1 MRSDMGAIPPRQL
14 RGGEGWE
21 LSCVQLGLSECKC
34 LRSTSSTN
42 VGSLQTAR
50 CSVDLAQPRSIGSEA
65 LWVVPTYIFPSL
77 DISDV

>member
-34 LRSTSSTN
+34 LRST
-42 VGSLQTAR
+42 
-50 CSVDLAQPRSIGSEA
+50 VDQRRELAND
-65 LWVVPTYIFPSL
+65 TM
-77 DISDV
+77 